1 MMVYEEVLRKLMSIV
16 KFDCFVTE
24 DIFCMPN
31 RVSAFRILSLYIEM
45 YEKIAN
51 IEKQKQ
57 LYTVPPTL
65 IKKYIS
71 NYGHTDKSLVQR
83 DVLNHKSIIIQKTSD
98 MTHHES
104 DAIAGAYA
112 FVMGFLAADI

>member
-1 MMVYEEVLRKLMSIV
+1 MEVYERIV
-16 KFDCFVTE
+16 
-24 DIFCMPN
+24 
-31 RVSAFRILSLYIEM
+31 
-45 YEKIAN
+45 N

-83 DVLNHKSIIIQKTSD
+83 DVIGHKSIVFQKDNSD

-112 FVMGFLAADI
+112 FVMGFLASDI